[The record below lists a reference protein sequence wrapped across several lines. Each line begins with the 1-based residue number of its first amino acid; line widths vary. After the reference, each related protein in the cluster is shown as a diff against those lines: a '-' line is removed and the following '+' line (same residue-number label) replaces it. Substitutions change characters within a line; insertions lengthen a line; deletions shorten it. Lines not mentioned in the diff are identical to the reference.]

1 MLAFALRCCFA
12 EINAAVAPSL
22 WTRMQNNLGQIKP
35 VVVLVCVCVV
45 LFSPC
50 CYLASATVLSS
61 EEKGERSNHGDV
73 SLAARWLVVKGL
85 EGVERLLQTL
95 LCKQNE
101 PD

>member
-1 MLAFALRCCFA
+1 MLFCSDKRGRGPIAVDKNAKQPWPDQTGCC
-12 EINAAVAPSL
+12 VS
-22 WTRMQNNLGQIKP
+22 
-35 VVVLVCVCVV
+35 VCVCCAF
-45 LFSPC
+45 FSPC

>member
-1 MLAFALRCCFA
+1 MDKNAKQPWPDQTGCC
-12 EINAAVAPSL
+12 VS
-22 WTRMQNNLGQIKP
+22 
-35 VVVLVCVCVV
+35 VCVCV
-45 LFSPC
+45 LCFFFPC

-73 SLAARWLVVKGL
+73 SLAAARWLVVKGL